1 LVSNTPTHFRGYKYK
16 ERERVASHSSQ
27 NELHVLAPF
36 ALPKMS
42 CMLLFFPLSQRE
54 LNNSVACASGLRERR
69 ESLTGVWTTANMKGV
84 KA

>member
-1 LVSNTPTHFRGYKYK
+1 
-16 ERERVASHSSQ
+16 
-27 NELHVLAPF
+27 
-36 ALPKMS
+36 
-42 CMLLFFPLSQRE
+42 MLLFFPLSQRE